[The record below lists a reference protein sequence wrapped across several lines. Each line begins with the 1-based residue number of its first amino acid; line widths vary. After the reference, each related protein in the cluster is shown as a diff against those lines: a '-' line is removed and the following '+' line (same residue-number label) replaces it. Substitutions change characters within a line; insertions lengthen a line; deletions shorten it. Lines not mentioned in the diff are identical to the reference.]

1 MDQADNLGPATLGTL
16 NGTGFLN
23 QKKDDSN
30 GSVQGQGTLIVDGV
44 TREEVEALMGETLTY
59 FGPTE
64 AGDTNVSGCR
74 IESVEDFPTITFST
88 GGS

>member
-1 MDQADNLGPATLGTL
+1 MDQANNLGPATLGTL

-23 QKKDDSN
+23 QKQDDPN
-30 GSVQGQGTLIVDGV
+30 GSVQGEGTIIVDGV
-44 TREEVEALMGETLTY
+44 TREQVEGMMGETLEY

-64 AGDTNVSGCR
+64 AGDKGVTGCR

-88 GGS
+88 NGS

>member
-1 MDQADNLGPATLGTL
+1 MDRANDLGPATLGTL

-23 QKKDDSN
+23 QRPNDPN
-30 GSVQGQGTLIVDGV
+30 GSVQGEGTLIVDGV

-64 AGDTNVSGCR
+64 NGDVSVPQCR
-74 IESVEDFPTITFST
+74 IDSVEGFPTITFSAT
-88 GGS
+88 GN